1 MAARN
6 KPARG
11 KTRAD
16 QNRAIRQD
24 ALREQLASQK
34 HIEHV
39 SEMIRKLKDF
49 RTPLEPSQIQRLT
62 AAINGSMR
70 LVDKYLPDLKSVEH
84 TGEVETGLSELLAQ
98 ARDLRQL
105 EPAQATKQETPGEST
120 TKH

>member
-1 MAARN
+1 MARDSSF
-6 KPARG
+6 G
-11 KTRAD
+11 KKRAD
-16 QNRAIRQD
+16 KNRAIRQEE
-24 ALREQLASQK
+24 LRKRLAAGK

-39 SEMIRKLKDF
+39 VDMVKQLRDVDKDL
-49 RTPLEPSQIQRLT
+49 TPQQIQRLNS
-62 AAINGSMR
+62 AINGSMR

-105 EPAQATKQETPGEST
+105 EPTSKRETPSEST